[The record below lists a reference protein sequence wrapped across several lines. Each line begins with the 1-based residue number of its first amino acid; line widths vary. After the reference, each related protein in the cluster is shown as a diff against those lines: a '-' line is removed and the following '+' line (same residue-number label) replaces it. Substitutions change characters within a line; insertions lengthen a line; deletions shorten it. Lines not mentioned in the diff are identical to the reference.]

1 MSHSTNKNVPSL
13 KTIKT
18 ETRDKAKTENK
29 AETESSDETVE
40 RVCDSDQDEYF
51 LVPKSKTKPKAQIQL
66 QTQTKTETR
75 SKDVLPYWFCGE
87 TFKNDT
93 ALKTLDE

>member
-29 AETESSDETVE
+29 AETESSDETM
-40 RVCDSDQDEYF
+40 
-51 LVPKSKTKPKAQIQL
+51 
-66 QTQTKTETR
+66 
-75 SKDVLPYWFCGE
+75 
-87 TFKNDT
+87 
-93 ALKTLDE
+93 